1 MNLLLR
7 VLLLATL
14 LLGSGC
20 ASLSNAERERAA
32 GIALQARSHVVDCDK
47 PDRCALDSP
56 LRALGGKAFSESTQ
70 AAPRHYATILDEGE
84 TTLVA
89 RLNLI
94 RSATRSIDLQTY
106 IFDKDDSA
114 RLVLDEL
121 LAAARRGVKVRVLI
135 DQLSAIS
142 DLEILAALASS
153 HQNFELRVYNPT
165 FGKAKLNYADYAG
178 SVLCCFRR
186 FNQRMH
192 NKLLVID
199 DALGVVGGRNYQ
211 DDYYDWDSEY
221 NFRDRDVVVAGP
233 VARGMAANF
242 EAFWH
247 APRSV
252 PAERLN
258 DVGRTLLNQGAPP
271 MPPADY
277 RRPDRVGQVLEE
289 AVDPAYIQRMF
300 VDPAFRVGPVRY
312 VADLPR
318 KHRHETPAQPAN
330 GQHVTEPQLDSL
342 IAGAKTEVL
351 LQTPY
356 LVLSKPARELF
367 ETLRKR
373 EQPPRVVVSTN
384 SLAATDN
391 PIVYALSYKYKRRN
405 LRELGFNIYEYK
417 PFPLDA
423 PVDYRNLVP
432 APLATVPRSSDRS
445 SSLIGGSAAGSN
457 ARRGGSSG
465 SSGSNNNRRN
475 VADPADAAVDQATD
489 EGAEG
494 EAGGEAAAQD
504 QADAP
509 ASRPQPT
516 PGPAAHRQTDGSVVE
531 RRVLRAETRPSF
543 LGTKAVNKPLPVTRS
558 GARMGLH
565 AKSLVVDRRIG
576 VIGTHNFDPRSEN
589 YNTEGAVIIEDPAFA
604 EALAQSILRDI
615 HPKNSWV
622 VAPRAKPPVLSGLN
636 YSVGKA
642 SEALPLM
649 DFWPWRYATDYEFQP
664 GPDCPTPL
672 RRQDPDFHACY
683 TAVGDFPEVN
693 VGPKWLLVRM
703 LTAFGAGL
711 VPIL

>member
-1 MNLLLR
+1 MNPLLR
-7 VLLLATL
+7 LLVLATL

-32 GIALQARSHVVDCDK
+32 GIAVQARSTVVDCGQ

-56 LRALGGKAFSESTQ
+56 LRALGGRAFAESHAGQ
-70 AAPRHYATILDEGE
+70 PRHYATILDEGE
-84 TTLVA
+84 VSLVA

-121 LAAARRGVKVRVLI
+121 QAAARRGVKVRVLI

-142 DLEILAALASS
+142 DLEILGALSGS
-153 HQNFELRVYNPT
+153 HANFELRVYNPT
-165 FGKAKLNYADYAG
+165 FGKARLNYFDYAA

-192 NKLLVID
+192 NKLLVVD

-221 NFRDRDVVVAGP
+221 NFRDRDVIVAGP
-233 VARGMAANF
+233 EVREMAANF
-242 EAFWH
+242 DAFWR

-258 DVGRTLLNQGAPP
+258 DVGRTLLRQGVPV
-271 MPPADY
+271 MPPADF
-277 RRPDRVGQVLEE
+277 RRPERVERVSEE
-289 AVDPAYIQRMF
+289 ADDPDYVRRTF
-300 VDPAFRVGPVRY
+300 VDTALPVASVQY

-318 KHRHETPAQPAN
+318 KHRRERASQPAN
-330 GQHVTEPQLDSL
+330 GQHVTEPQLDAL
-342 IAGAKTEVL
+342 IASAQTEVL

-356 LVLSKPARELF
+356 LVLSKPAQRLF
-367 ETLRKR
+367 RDLRKR
-373 EQPPRVVVSTN
+373 EHAPRVVVSSN

-405 LRELGFNIYEYK
+405 LRELGFNIYEFK

-423 PVDYRNLVP
+423 PVDYRNLLP
-432 APLATVPRSSDRS
+432 APLGTEAPPSQGKRSS
-445 SSLIGGSAAGSN
+445 LLGGSAAGSN
-457 ARRGGSSG
+457 ARGSGNANARRGRVAGSDVDSG
-465 SSGSNNNRRN
+465 R
-475 VADPADAAVDQATD
+475 DAQAT
-489 EGAEG
+489 
-494 EAGGEAAAQD
+494 
-504 QADAP
+504 
-509 ASRPQPT
+509 RQPT
-516 PGPAAHRQTDGSVVE
+516 PGPAARRRTDGSVVE

-543 LGTKAVNKPLPVTRS
+543 LGTKAVNKPLPVTRK

-565 AKSLVVDRRIG
+565 AKSMVVDRRIG

-589 YNTEGAVIIEDPAFA
+589 YNTEGAVIIDDPVFA

-615 HPKNSWV
+615 HPQNSWV

-642 SEALPLM
+642 SEALPVL

-664 GPDCPTPL
+664 GPECPEPL
-672 RRQDPDFHACY
+672 KRQDPAFHTCY
-683 TAVGDFPEVN
+683 VAVGDFPEVN

>member
-1 MNLLLR
+1 VNPLLR
-7 VLLLATL
+7 LLVLATL

-20 ASLSNAERERAA
+20 ASLSNAERDRAA
-32 GIALQARSHVVDCDK
+32 GIAVQARSTVVDCAQ

-56 LRALGGKAFSESTQ
+56 LRALGGRAFAESHAGQ
-70 AAPRHYATILDEGE
+70 PRHYATILDEGE
-84 TTLVA
+84 VSLVA

-121 LAAARRGVKVRVLI
+121 QAAARRGVKVRVLI

-142 DLEILAALASS
+142 DLEILGALSGS
-153 HQNFELRVYNPT
+153 HANFELRVYNPT
-165 FGKAKLNYADYAG
+165 FGKARLNYFDYAA
-178 SVLCCFRR
+178 SVVCCFRR

-192 NKLLVID
+192 NKLLVVD

-221 NFRDRDVVVAGP
+221 NFRDRDVIVAGP
-233 VARGMAANF
+233 EVREMAANF
-242 EAFWH
+242 DAFWR

-258 DVGRTLLNQGAPP
+258 DVGRTLLRQGVPA
-271 MPPADY
+271 MPPADF
-277 RRPDRVGQVLEE
+277 RRPERVERVSEE
-289 AVDPAYIQRMF
+289 ADDPDYVRRTF
-300 VDPAFRVGPVRY
+300 VDTALPVASVQY

-318 KHRHETPAQPAN
+318 KHRRERASQPAN
-330 GQHVTEPQLDSL
+330 GQHVTEPQLDAL
-342 IAGAKTEVL
+342 IANAQSEVL

-356 LVLSKPARELF
+356 LVLSKPAQRLF
-367 ETLRKR
+367 RDLRKR
-373 EQPPRVVVSTN
+373 EQAPRVVVSTN

-405 LRELGFNIYEYK
+405 LRELGFNIYEFK

-423 PVDYRNLVP
+423 PVDYRNLLP
-432 APLATVPRSSDRS
+432 APLGSEAPPSQGKRSS
-445 SSLIGGSAAGSN
+445 LLGGSAAGSN
-457 ARRGGSSG
+457 ARAGSDGRASDGPRRGNADRNSASG
-465 SSGSNNNRRN
+465 RRR
-475 VADPADAAVDQATD
+475 
-489 EGAEG
+489 
-494 EAGGEAAAQD
+494 
-504 QADAP
+504 
-509 ASRPQPT
+509 S
-516 PGPAAHRQTDGSVVE
+516 TDGSEVE

-543 LGTKAVNKPLPVTRS
+543 LGTKAVNKPLPVTRK

-565 AKSLVVDRRIG
+565 AKSMVVDRRIG

-589 YNTEGAVIIEDPAFA
+589 YNTEGAVIIDDPVFA

-615 HPKNSWV
+615 HPQNSWV

-642 SEALPLM
+642 SEALPVL

-664 GPDCPTPL
+664 GPECPDPL
-672 RRQDPDFHACY
+672 KRQDPAFHTCY
-683 TAVGDFPEVN
+683 VAVGDFPEVN

>member
-1 MNLLLR
+1 MNPLLR
-7 VLLLATL
+7 LLVLATL

-20 ASLSNAERERAA
+20 ASLSNAERDRAA
-32 GIALQARSHVVDCDK
+32 GIAVQARSTVVDCAQ

-56 LRALGGKAFSESTQ
+56 LRALGGRAFAESHAGQ
-70 AAPRHYATILDEGE
+70 PRHYATILDEGE
-84 TTLVA
+84 VSLVA

-121 LAAARRGVKVRVLI
+121 QAAARRGIKVRVLI

-142 DLEILAALASS
+142 DLEILGALSGS
-153 HQNFELRVYNPT
+153 HANFELRVYNPT
-165 FGKAKLNYADYAG
+165 FGKARLNYFDYAA
-178 SVLCCFRR
+178 SVVCCFRR

-192 NKLLVID
+192 NKLLVVD

-221 NFRDRDVVVAGP
+221 NFRDRDVIVAGP
-233 VARGMAANF
+233 EVREMAANF
-242 EAFWH
+242 DAFWR

-258 DVGRTLLNQGAPP
+258 DVGRTLLRQGVPA
-271 MPPADY
+271 MPPADF
-277 RRPDRVGQVLEE
+277 RRPERVERVSEE
-289 AVDPAYIQRMF
+289 ADDPDYVRRTF
-300 VDPAFRVGPVRY
+300 VDTALPVASVQY

-318 KHRHETPAQPAN
+318 KHRRERASQPAN
-330 GQHVTEPQLDSL
+330 GQHVTEPQLDAL
-342 IAGAKTEVL
+342 IASAQFEVL

-356 LVLSKPARELF
+356 LVLSKPAQRLF
-367 ETLRKR
+367 RDLRKR
-373 EQPPRVVVSTN
+373 EQVPRVVVSTN

-405 LRELGFNIYEYK
+405 LRELGFNIYEFK

-423 PVDYRNLVP
+423 PVDYRNLLP
-432 APLATVPRSSDRS
+432 APLGSEAPPSQGKRSS
-445 SSLIGGSAAGSN
+445 LLGGSAAGSN
-457 ARRGGSSG
+457 ARGGSDGRASDGPRRGNADRNSASG
-465 SSGSNNNRRN
+465 RRR
-475 VADPADAAVDQATD
+475 
-489 EGAEG
+489 
-494 EAGGEAAAQD
+494 
-504 QADAP
+504 
-509 ASRPQPT
+509 S
-516 PGPAAHRQTDGSVVE
+516 TDGSEVE

-543 LGTKAVNKPLPVTRS
+543 LGTKAVNKPLPVTRK

-565 AKSLVVDRRIG
+565 AKSMVVDRRIG

-589 YNTEGAVIIEDPAFA
+589 YNTEGAVIIDDPVFA

-615 HPKNSWV
+615 HPQNSWV

-642 SEALPLM
+642 SEALPVL

-664 GPDCPTPL
+664 GPECPDPL
-672 RRQDPDFHACY
+672 KRQDPAFHTCY
-683 TAVGDFPEVN
+683 VAVGDFPEVN

>member
-1 MNLLLR
+1 VNPLLR
-7 VLLLATL
+7 LLVLATL

-32 GIALQARSHVVDCDK
+32 GIAVQARSTVVDCDQ

-56 LRALGGKAFSESTQ
+56 LRALGGRAFAESHAGQ
-70 AAPRHYATILDEGE
+70 PRHYATILDEGE
-84 TTLVA
+84 VSLVA

-121 LAAARRGVKVRVLI
+121 QAAARRGVKVRVLI

-142 DLEILAALASS
+142 DLEILGALSGS
-153 HQNFELRVYNPT
+153 HANFELRVYNPT
-165 FGKAKLNYADYAG
+165 FGKARLNYFDYAA

-192 NKLLVID
+192 NKLLVVD

-221 NFRDRDVVVAGP
+221 NFRDRDVIVAGP
-233 VARGMAANF
+233 EVREMAANF
-242 EAFWH
+242 DAFWR

-258 DVGRTLLNQGAPP
+258 DVGRTLLRQGVPV
-271 MPPADY
+271 MPPADF
-277 RRPDRVGQVLEE
+277 RRPERVERVSEE
-289 AVDPAYIQRMF
+289 ADDPDYVRRTF
-300 VDPAFRVGPVRY
+300 VDTALPVASVQY

-318 KHRHETPAQPAN
+318 KHRRERASQPAN
-330 GQHVTEPQLDSL
+330 GQHVTEPQLDAL
-342 IAGAKTEVL
+342 IASAQNEVL

-356 LVLSKPARELF
+356 LVLSKPAQRLF
-367 ETLRKR
+367 RDLRKR
-373 EQPPRVVVSTN
+373 EHAPRVVVSSN

-405 LRELGFNIYEYK
+405 LRELGFNIYEFK

-423 PVDYRNLVP
+423 PVDYRNLLP
-432 APLATVPRSSDRS
+432 APLGTEAPPSQGKRSS
-445 SSLIGGSAAGSN
+445 LLGGSAAGSN
-457 ARRGGSSG
+457 ARGSG
-465 SSGSNNNRRN
+465 S
-475 VADPADAAVDQATD
+475 ADARRGRVAGSDVDSGRDAQAT
-489 EGAEG
+489 
-494 EAGGEAAAQD
+494 
-504 QADAP
+504 
-509 ASRPQPT
+509 RQPT
-516 PGPAAHRQTDGSVVE
+516 PGPAARRRTDGSVVE

-543 LGTKAVNKPLPVTRS
+543 LGTKAVNKPLPVTRK

-565 AKSLVVDRRIG
+565 AKSMVVDRRIG

-589 YNTEGAVIIEDPAFA
+589 YNTEGAVIIDDPVFA

-615 HPKNSWV
+615 HPQNSWV

-642 SEALPLM
+642 SEALPVL

-664 GPDCPTPL
+664 GPECPEPL
-672 RRQDPDFHACY
+672 KRQDPAFHTCY
-683 TAVGDFPEVN
+683 VAVGDFPEVN

>member
-1 MNLLLR
+1 MNPLLR
-7 VLLLATL
+7 LLVLATL

-32 GIALQARSHVVDCDK
+32 GIAVQARSTVVDCDQ

-56 LRALGGKAFSESTQ
+56 LRALGGRAFAESHAGQ
-70 AAPRHYATILDEGE
+70 PRHYATILDEGE
-84 TTLVA
+84 VSLVA

-121 LAAARRGVKVRVLI
+121 QAAARRGVKVRVLI

-142 DLEILAALASS
+142 DLEILGALSGS
-153 HQNFELRVYNPT
+153 HANFELRVYNPT
-165 FGKAKLNYADYAG
+165 FGKARLNYFDYAA

-192 NKLLVID
+192 NKLLVVD

-221 NFRDRDVVVAGP
+221 NFRDRDVIVAGP
-233 VARGMAANF
+233 EVREMAANF
-242 EAFWH
+242 DAFWR

-258 DVGRTLLNQGAPP
+258 DVGRTLLRQGVPV
-271 MPPADY
+271 MPPADF
-277 RRPDRVGQVLEE
+277 RRPERVERVSEE
-289 AVDPAYIQRMF
+289 ADDPDYVRRTF
-300 VDPAFRVGPVRY
+300 VDTALPVASVQY

-318 KHRHETPAQPAN
+318 KHRRERASQPAN
-330 GQHVTEPQLDSL
+330 GQHVTEPQLDAL
-342 IAGAKTEVL
+342 IASAQNEVL

-356 LVLSKPARELF
+356 LVLSKPAQRLF
-367 ETLRKR
+367 RDLRKR
-373 EQPPRVVVSTN
+373 EHAPRVVVSSN

-405 LRELGFNIYEYK
+405 LRELGFNIYEFK

-423 PVDYRNLVP
+423 PVDYRNLLP
-432 APLATVPRSSDRS
+432 APLGTEAPPSQGKRSS
-445 SSLIGGSAAGSN
+445 LLGGSAAGSN
-457 ARRGGSSG
+457 ARGSG
-465 SSGSNNNRRN
+465 S
-475 VADPADAAVDQATD
+475 ADARRGRVAGSDVDSGRDAQAT
-489 EGAEG
+489 
-494 EAGGEAAAQD
+494 
-504 QADAP
+504 
-509 ASRPQPT
+509 RQPT
-516 PGPAAHRQTDGSVVE
+516 PGPAARRRTDGSVVE

-543 LGTKAVNKPLPVTRS
+543 LGTKAVNKPLPVTRK

-565 AKSLVVDRRIG
+565 AKSMVVDRRIG

-589 YNTEGAVIIEDPAFA
+589 YNTEGAVIIDDPVFA

-615 HPKNSWV
+615 HPQNSWV

-642 SEALPLM
+642 SEALPVL

-664 GPDCPTPL
+664 GPECPEPL
-672 RRQDPDFHACY
+672 KRQDPAFHTCY
-683 TAVGDFPEVN
+683 VAVGDFPEVN

>member
-7 VLLLATL
+7 VLMLATV

-20 ASLSNAERERAA
+20 ASLSEQQRDQAQS
-32 GIALQARSHVVDCDK
+32 IAVQARSTEVDCQRS
-47 PDRCALDSP
+47 DRCAQASP
-56 LRALGGKAFSESTQ
+56 LRALAGRAFSESTP
-70 AAPRHYATILDEGE
+70 ARPRHYATILDEGE
-84 TTLVA
+84 GALVA
-89 RLNLI
+89 RLNLL

-114 RLVLDEL
+114 RLVIDEL

-142 DLEILAALASS
+142 DLQILGALSGA

-165 FGKAKLNYADYAG
+165 FGKAQLNYFDYAG

-199 DALGVVGGRNYQ
+199 DAIGVVGGRNYQ

-221 NFRDRDVVVAGP
+221 NFRDRDVMVAGP
-233 VARGMAANF
+233 EARAMAANF
-242 EAFWH
+242 DAFWP
-247 APRSV
+247 ARRSV

-258 DVGRTLLNQGAPP
+258 DVGRTLLKEGVPAL
-271 MPPADY
+271 PPAQF
-277 RRPDRVGQVLEE
+277 RRPERVERVSEE
-289 AVDPAYIQRMF
+289 ASDAAFITRSF
-300 VDPAFRVGPVRY
+300 VDTALPVASVRY

-318 KHRHETPAQPAN
+318 KQRRERADAPLA

-342 IAGAKTEVL
+342 IADAQKEVI

-356 LVLSKPARELF
+356 LVLSNPAQKLFRE
-367 ETLRKR
+367 LRKR
-373 EQPPRVVVSTN
+373 PEPPRVVVSSN

-405 LRELGFNIYEYK
+405 MRELGFNIFEYK

-423 PVDYRNLVP
+423 PVDYRNLLP
-432 APLATVPRSSDRS
+432 SPIEGPLPEGDGRRNT
-445 SSLIGGSAAGSN
+445 LTGGSAAGSN
-457 ARRGGSSG
+457 ARRGSAPGA
-465 SSGSNNNRRN
+465 R
-475 VADPADAAVDQATD
+475 VAVA
-489 EGAEG
+489 EGA
-494 EAGGEAAAQD
+494 
-504 QADAP
+504 AP
-509 ASRPQPT
+509 APRNMATHEEGHESARERRR
-516 PGPAAHRQTDGSVVE
+516 AAGSEVE
-531 RRVLRAETRPSF
+531 RHLLRTETRPSF
-543 LGTKAVNKPLPVTRS
+543 LGSKAVNKPLPVTRK

-565 AKSLVVDRRIG
+565 AKSLVVDCRIG

-589 YNTEGAVIIEDPAFA
+589 YNTEGAVIIDDPVFA
-604 EALAQSILRDI
+604 ERLAESILRDTD
-615 HPKNSWV
+615 PQNSWT

-636 YSVGKA
+636 YSIGKA
-642 SEALPLM
+642 SEALPIL

-664 GPDCPTPL
+664 GPDCPQPL
-672 RRQDPDFHACY
+672 PRQSPDFHACY

-711 VPIL
+711 VPFL

>member
-1 MNLLLR
+1 MRLL
-7 VLLLATL
+7 VLAMLV
-14 LLGSGC
+14 LGSGC
-20 ASLSNAERERAA
+20 ASLSNIERDRATA
-32 GIALQARSHVVDCDK
+32 IAVQARDSAVDCRQ

-56 LRALGGKAFSESTQ
+56 LRALGGRAFAESTET
-70 AAPRHYATILDEGE
+70 APQHYATILDEGE
-84 TTLVA
+84 LSLVA

-114 RLVLDEL
+114 RLVIDEL
-121 LAAARRGVKVRVLI
+121 LAAARRGVRVRVLI

-142 DLEILAALASS
+142 DLQILGALAGA
-153 HQNFELRVYNPT
+153 HENFALRVYNPT
-165 FGKAKLNYADYAG
+165 FGKARLNYFDYAG

-233 VARGMAANF
+233 EVRQMAASF
-242 EAFWH
+242 DAFWE
-247 APRSV
+247 ARRSV

-258 DVGRTLLNQGAPP
+258 DVGRVLLREGVPALPAP
-271 MPPADY
+271 AFL
-277 RRPDRVGQVLEE
+277 RPERIERVSAE
-289 AVDPAYIQRMF
+289 ASDSAFVERAF
-300 VDPAFRVGPVRY
+300 VDTALPVRSVNY
-312 VADLPR
+312 IADPPR
-318 KHRHETPAQPAN
+318 KHRRDRSAVPAGSQDM
-330 GQHVTEPQLDSL
+330 ELRLDAL
-342 IAGAKTEVL
+342 IAGAEQEVL

-356 LVLSKPARELF
+356 LVLSKAAQQLF
-367 ETLRKR
+367 RDLRQR
-373 EQPPRVVVSTN
+373 PEPPRVVVSTN

-405 LRELGFNIYEYK
+405 MRELGFNIYEYK

-423 PVDYRNLVP
+423 PVDYANLLP
-432 APLATVPRSSDRS
+432 APLAAEGGGDGRRNR
-445 SSLIGGSAAGSN
+445 LIGGSAAGSN
-457 ARRGGSSG
+457 AHGSGSGRRPGGS
-465 SSGSNNNRRN
+465 
-475 VADPADAAVDQATD
+475 
-489 EGAEG
+489 E
-494 EAGGEAAAQD
+494 
-504 QADAP
+504 
-509 ASRPQPT
+509 
-516 PGPAAHRQTDGSVVE
+516 VE
-531 RRVLRAETRPSF
+531 RDVLRTETRPSF
-543 LGTKAVNKPLPVTRS
+543 LGSKAVNRPLPVTRK

-565 AKSLVVDRRIG
+565 AKSLVVDRRVG

-589 YNTEGAVIIEDPAFA
+589 YNTEGMVVIDDPAFA
-604 EALAQSILRDI
+604 EALARSIERDI
-615 HPKNSWV
+615 APENSWT
-622 VAPRAKPPVLSGLN
+622 VAPRQKPPVLSGLN

-642 SEALPLM
+642 SEALPVL

-664 GPDCPTPL
+664 GEDCPEPL
-672 RRQDPDFHACY
+672 RRQDPGFFKCY

-693 VGPKWLLVRM
+693 LGPKWLLVRM

>member
-1 MNLLLR
+1 VNPLLR
-7 VLLLATL
+7 LLLLATL

-20 ASLSNAERERAA
+20 ASLSNAERDKAA
-32 GIALQARSHVVDCDK
+32 AIAVQARSQVVECEQ

-56 LRALGGKAFSESTQ
+56 LRALGGQAFSEST
-70 AAPRHYATILDEGE
+70 AGAPRHFATILDEGE

-142 DLEILAALASS
+142 DLEILGALASS
-153 HQNFELRVYNPT
+153 HRNFELRVYNPT

-242 EAFWH
+242 EAFWN

-258 DVGRTLLNQGAPP
+258 DVGRTLLKHGAPP
-271 MPPADY
+271 MPAAEY
-277 RRPDRVGQVLEE
+277 RRPERVEQVLEE

-300 VDPAFRVGPVRY
+300 VDTAFPVGPVRY

-318 KHRHETPAQPAN
+318 KHRRETARHPSG

-342 IAGAKTEVL
+342 IANAQTEVL

-356 LVLSKPARELF
+356 LVLSKPARKLF
-367 ETLRKR
+367 EALRKR
-373 EQPPRVVVSTN
+373 DQPPRVVVSTN

-432 APLATVPRSSDRS
+432 APLGTPTRSNARG
-445 SSLIGGSAAGSN
+445 SSLLGGSAAGSN
-457 ARRGGSSG
+457 ARSSG
-465 SSGSNNNRRN
+465 SRDSNRRS
-475 VADPADAAVDQATD
+475 AQASPASPVEAAVGEPGGATD
-489 EGAEG
+489 AV
-494 EAGGEAAAQD
+494 
-504 QADAP
+504 
-509 ASRPQPT
+509 RPQPT
-516 PGPAAHRQTDGSVVE
+516 PGPAARPRSDGSVVE

-589 YNTEGAVIIEDPAFA
+589 YNTEGAVIIDDPAFA

-622 VAPRAKPPVLSGLN
+622 VAPRTKPPVLSGLN

-642 SEALPLM
+642 SEALPVL

-664 GPDCPTPL
+664 GPDCPEPL
-672 RRQDPDFHACY
+672 RRQDPAFHSCY

>member
-1 MNLLLR
+1 VNPLLR

-20 ASLSNAERERAA
+20 ASLSSVERDRAA
-32 GIALQARSHVVDCDK
+32 GIAAQARSQVVDCTR
-47 PDRCALDSP
+47 PDRCAQDSP
-56 LRALGGKAFSESTQ
+56 LRALGGQAFSQSTD

-84 TTLVA
+84 TSLVA

-114 RLVLDEL
+114 RLVLEEL
-121 LAAARRGVKVRVLI
+121 QAAARRGVKVRVLI

-142 DLEILAALASS
+142 DLQILGALAGS
-153 HQNFELRVYNPT
+153 HVNFQLRVYNPT
-165 FGKAKLNYADYAG
+165 FGKARLNYFDYAG

-221 NFRDRDVVVAGP
+221 NFRDRDVLVAGP
-233 VARGMAANF
+233 EVREMAANF
-242 EAFWH
+242 DAFWR

-258 DVGRTLLNQGAPP
+258 DVGRTLLEQGVPA
-271 MPPADY
+271 MPPLDY
-277 RRPDRVGQVLEE
+277 RDPERVAQVSEE
-289 AVDPAYIQRMF
+289 AADTDYVQRTF
-300 VDPAFRVGPVRY
+300 VDTALPVASVRY

-318 KHRHETPAQPAN
+318 KHRREQASQPAN
-330 GQHVTEPQLDSL
+330 GQHVTEPQLDAL
-342 IAGAKTEVL
+342 IASAQREVL

-356 LVLSKPARELF
+356 LVLSKPARALFREL
-367 ETLRKR
+367 KQR
-373 EQPPRVVVSTN
+373 EDPPRVVVSTN

-423 PVDYRNLVP
+423 PVDYRNLLP
-432 APLATVPRSSDRS
+432 APLGMPPGGEGRSS
-445 SSLIGGSAAGSN
+445 LLGGSAAGSN
-457 ARRGGSSG
+457 ARGGG
-465 SSGSNNNRRN
+465 RR
-475 VADPADAAVDQATD
+475 
-489 EGAEG
+489 
-494 EAGGEAAAQD
+494 
-504 QADAP
+504 
-509 ASRPQPT
+509 
-516 PGPAAHRQTDGSVVE
+516 TDGSAVE

-589 YNTEGAVIIEDPAFA
+589 YNTEGAVVIDDPVFA

-615 HPKNSWV
+615 EPENSWT
-622 VAPRAKPPVLSGLN
+622 VAPRTKPPVLSGLN

-642 SEALPLM
+642 SEALPVL
-649 DFWPWRYATDYEFQP
+649 DFWPWRYATDYAFQP
-664 GPDCPTPL
+664 GPDCPAPL
-672 RRQDPDFHACY
+672 PRQHADFHACY

>member
-1 MNLLLR
+1 MNPLLR
-7 VLLLATL
+7 LLVLATL

-32 GIALQARSHVVDCDK
+32 GIAVQARSTVVDCDQ

-56 LRALGGKAFSESTQ
+56 LRALGGRAFAESHPGQ
-70 AAPRHYATILDEGE
+70 PRHYATILDEGE
-84 TTLVA
+84 ISLVA

-121 LAAARRGVKVRVLI
+121 QAAARRGVKVRVLI

-142 DLEILAALASS
+142 DLEILGALSGS
-153 HQNFELRVYNPT
+153 HANFSLRVYNPT
-165 FGKAKLNYADYAG
+165 FGKARLNYFDYAA
-178 SVLCCFRR
+178 SVVCCFRR

-192 NKLLVID
+192 NKLLVVD

-221 NFRDRDVVVAGP
+221 NFRDRDVIVAGP
-233 VARGMAANF
+233 EVREMAANF
-242 EAFWH
+242 DAFWR

-258 DVGRTLLNQGAPP
+258 DVGRTLLRQGVPA
-271 MPPADY
+271 MPPADF
-277 RRPDRVGQVLEE
+277 RRPERVERVSEE
-289 AVDPAYIQRMF
+289 ANDPDFVRRTF
-300 VDPAFRVGPVRY
+300 VDTALPVASVQY

-318 KHRHETPAQPAN
+318 KHRRERASQPAN
-330 GQHVTEPQLDSL
+330 GQHVTEPQLDAL
-342 IAGAKTEVL
+342 IASAQSEVL

-356 LVLSKPARELF
+356 LVLSKPAQQLF
-367 ETLRKR
+367 RTLRKR
-373 EQPPRVVVSTN
+373 EQAPRVVVSTN

-405 LRELGFNIYEYK
+405 LRELGFNIYEFK

-423 PVDYRNLVP
+423 PVDYRNLLP
-432 APLATVPRSSDRS
+432 APLGTEEPPSQGKRSS
-445 SSLIGGSAAGSN
+445 LLGGSAAGSN
-457 ARRGGSSG
+457 ARGSADNRASSG
-465 SSGSNNNRRN
+465 PRRGSADRNSASGRRR
-475 VADPADAAVDQATD
+475 
-489 EGAEG
+489 
-494 EAGGEAAAQD
+494 
-504 QADAP
+504 
-509 ASRPQPT
+509 S
-516 PGPAAHRQTDGSVVE
+516 TDGSEVE

-543 LGTKAVNKPLPVTRS
+543 LGTKAVNKPLPVTRK

-565 AKSLVVDRRIG
+565 AKSMVVDRRIG

-589 YNTEGAVIIEDPAFA
+589 YNTEGAVIIDDPVFA

-615 HPKNSWV
+615 HPQNSWV

-642 SEALPLM
+642 SEALPVL

-664 GPDCPTPL
+664 GPACPHPL
-672 RRQDPDFHACY
+672 KRQDPAFHTCY
-683 TAVGDFPEVN
+683 VAVGDFPEVN

>member
-1 MNLLLR
+1 MNPLLR
-7 VLLLATL
+7 LLVLATL

-32 GIALQARSHVVDCDK
+32 GIAVQARSTVVDCDQ

-56 LRALGGKAFSESTQ
+56 LRALGGRAFAESHAGQ
-70 AAPRHYATILDEGE
+70 PRHYATILDEGE
-84 TTLVA
+84 VSLVA

-121 LAAARRGVKVRVLI
+121 QAAARRGVKVRVLI

-142 DLEILAALASS
+142 DLEILGALSGS
-153 HQNFELRVYNPT
+153 HANFELRVYNPT
-165 FGKAKLNYADYAG
+165 FGKARLNYFDYAA

-192 NKLLVID
+192 NKLLVVD

-221 NFRDRDVVVAGP
+221 NFRDRDVIVAGP
-233 VARGMAANF
+233 EVREMAANF
-242 EAFWH
+242 DAFWR

-258 DVGRTLLNQGAPP
+258 DVGRTLLRQGVPV
-271 MPPADY
+271 MPPADF
-277 RRPDRVGQVLEE
+277 RRPERVERVSEE
-289 AVDPAYIQRMF
+289 ADDPDYVRRTF
-300 VDPAFRVGPVRY
+300 VDTALPVASVQY

-318 KHRHETPAQPAN
+318 KHRRERASQPAN
-330 GQHVTEPQLDSL
+330 GQHVTEPQLDAL
-342 IAGAKTEVL
+342 IASAQTEVL

-356 LVLSKPARELF
+356 LVLSKPAQRLF
-367 ETLRKR
+367 RDLRKR
-373 EQPPRVVVSTN
+373 EHAPRVVVSSN

-405 LRELGFNIYEYK
+405 LRELGFNIYEFK

-423 PVDYRNLVP
+423 PVDYRNLLP
-432 APLATVPRSSDRS
+432 APLGTEAPPSQGKRSS
-445 SSLIGGSAAGSN
+445 LLGGSAAGSN
-457 ARRGGSSG
+457 ARGSG
-465 SSGSNNNRRN
+465 S
-475 VADPADAAVDQATD
+475 ADARRGRDAGSDVDSGRDAQAT
-489 EGAEG
+489 
-494 EAGGEAAAQD
+494 
-504 QADAP
+504 
-509 ASRPQPT
+509 RQPT
-516 PGPAAHRQTDGSVVE
+516 PGPAARRRTDGSVVE

-543 LGTKAVNKPLPVTRS
+543 LGTKAVNKPLPVTRK

-565 AKSLVVDRRIG
+565 AKSMVVDRRIG

-589 YNTEGAVIIEDPAFA
+589 YNTEGAVIIDDPVFA

-615 HPKNSWV
+615 HPQNSWV

-642 SEALPLM
+642 SEALPVL

-664 GPDCPTPL
+664 GPECPEPL
-672 RRQDPDFHACY
+672 KRQDPAFHTCY
-683 TAVGDFPEVN
+683 VAVGDFPEVN

>member
-1 MNLLLR
+1 MNPLLR
-7 VLLLATL
+7 LLLLATL

-20 ASLSNAERERAA
+20 ASLSNAQRDRAA
-32 GIALQARSHVVDCDK
+32 GIAQQARSQLVDCDK

-56 LRALGGKAFSESTQ
+56 LRALGGQAFSESAQ
-70 AAPRHYATILDEGE
+70 GAPRHYATILDEGE

-142 DLEILAALASS
+142 DLEILGALASS

-242 EAFWH
+242 EAFWK

-258 DVGRTLLNQGAPP
+258 DVGRTLLKQGAPT
-271 MPPADY
+271 MPPAVY
-277 RRPDRVGQVLEE
+277 RRPERVEQVLDE

-300 VDPAFRVGPVRY
+300 VDTAFRVGPVRY

-318 KHRHETPAQPAN
+318 KHRRETASQPAA

-342 IAGAKTEVL
+342 IAGAQTEVL

-356 LVLSKPARELF
+356 LVLSKPARKLF
-367 ETLRKR
+367 EALRKR

-405 LRELGFNIYEYK
+405 MRELGFNIYEYK

-432 APLATVPRSSDRS
+432 APLGTPPSSSDRGS
-445 SSLIGGSAAGSN
+445 GLLGGSAAGSN
-457 ARRGGSSG
+457 ARSSG
-465 SSGSNNNRRN
+465 GRGSNRRN
-475 VADPADAAVDQATD
+475 AD
-489 EGAEG
+489 
-494 EAGGEAAAQD
+494 
-504 QADAP
+504 
-509 ASRPQPT
+509 
-516 PGPAAHRQTDGSVVE
+516 
-531 RRVLRAETRPSF
+531 
-543 LGTKAVNKPLPVTRS
+543 N
-558 GARMGLH
+558 
-565 AKSLVVDRRIG
+565 
-576 VIGTHNFDPRSEN
+576 
-589 YNTEGAVIIEDPAFA
+589 
-604 EALAQSILRDI
+604 
-615 HPKNSWV
+615 
-622 VAPRAKPPVLSGLN
+622 
-636 YSVGKA
+636 
-642 SEALPLM
+642 
-649 DFWPWRYATDYEFQP
+649 
-664 GPDCPTPL
+664 
-672 RRQDPDFHACY
+672 
-683 TAVGDFPEVN
+683 
-693 VGPKWLLVRM
+693 
-703 LTAFGAGL
+703 
-711 VPIL
+711 

>member
-1 MNLLLR
+1 MNFLLR
-7 VLLLATL
+7 VVALATV

-20 ASLSNAERERAA
+20 ASLSHAQRDRAEA
-32 GIALQARSHVVDCDK
+32 IAVQARSAQVDCQRA
-47 PDRCALDSP
+47 DRCAQDSP
-56 LRALGGKAFSESTQ
+56 LRALAGRAFSESTDTQ
-70 AAPRHYATILDEGE
+70 PRHYATLLDEGE
-84 TTLVA
+84 GALVA
-89 RLNLI
+89 RLNLM

-114 RLVLDEL
+114 RLVIDEL

-142 DLEILAALASS
+142 DLQILGALSGA
-153 HQNFELRVYNPT
+153 HQNFQLRVYNPT
-165 FGKAKLNYADYAG
+165 FGKARLNYFDYAG

-199 DALGVVGGRNYQ
+199 DAIGVVGGRNYQ
-211 DDYYDWDSEY
+211 DDYYDWDREY
-221 NFRDRDVVVAGP
+221 NFRDRDVLIAGP
-233 VARGMAANF
+233 EARAMAANF
-242 EAFWH
+242 DAFWR

-258 DVGRTLLNQGAPP
+258 DVGRTLLNEGVPAL
-271 MPPADY
+271 PPAQF
-277 RRPDRVGQVLEE
+277 RRPERVERVSEE
-289 AVDPAYIQRMF
+289 ANDQGFITRSF
-300 VDPAFRVGPVRY
+300 VDTALPVASVRY

-318 KHRHETPAQPAN
+318 KHRRERADAPLA

-342 IAGAKTEVL
+342 IAGAQKEVI

-356 LVLSKPARELF
+356 LVLSKPAQALF
-367 ETLRKR
+367 RDLRKR
-373 EQPPRVVVSTN
+373 PEPPRIVVSSN

-405 LRELGFNIYEYK
+405 MRELGFNIFEYK

-423 PVDYRNLVP
+423 PVDYRNLLP
-432 APLATVPRSSDRS
+432 DPIAGTGSEAGGR

-457 ARRGGSSG
+457 AGG
-465 SSGSNNNRRN
+465 N
-475 VADPADAAVDQATD
+475 
-489 EGAEG
+489 
-494 EAGGEAAAQD
+494 
-504 QADAP
+504 DAP
-509 ASRPQPT
+509 PAPQVDSEP
-516 PGPAAHRQTDGSVVE
+516 V
-531 RRVLRAETRPSF
+531 RRVNPRLGSAYENGRARRRAAGSEVETRLLRTETRPSF
-543 LGTKAVNKPLPVTRS
+543 LGSKAVNKPLPVTRK

-576 VIGTHNFDPRSEN
+576 VVGTHNFDPRSEN
-589 YNTEGAVIIEDPAFA
+589 YNTEGAVIIDDPVFA
-604 EALAQSILRDI
+604 EQLAQSILRDT
-615 HPKNSWV
+615 HPQNAWT
-622 VAPRAKPPVLSGLN
+622 VAPRTKPPVLSGLN

-642 SEALPLM
+642 SEALPIL

-664 GPDCPTPL
+664 GPDCPQPL
-672 RRQDPDFHACY
+672 PRQSPDFHTCY
-683 TAVGDFPEVN
+683 VAVGDFPEVN